1 MYANEILKSTLK
13 IFGES
18 WKQNWV
24 TYCNLKISWIIESFL
39 FYPKI
44 CASQIKEIQQA
55 GLYFRDALLPN
66 ISTISWP
73 PKHVELCESAVKLPE
88 ELDAFLYT
96 LLTGNTHIPA
106 EYPDRLRALL
116 ILLAR
121 TSFTELLQDY
131 KNYSSKYCYRM
142 PNNVQLIQ
150 MPHRCGYGI
159 VPLPETIKPYI
170 NTTLAWD
177 NIDRLEE
184 TLSGGVAKK
193 PMARLDLTFLSL
205 MTFKSHWMSSDISR
219 ISMYLL
225 LTWLLFTRF

>member
-1 MYANEILKSTLK
+1 METELGDLLQFEDLLDNRKL
-13 IFGES
+13 
-18 WKQNWV
+18 
-24 TYCNLKISWIIESFL
+24 L

-73 PKHVELCESAVKLPE
+73 PKHVELCESAVKL

-131 KNYSSKYCYRM
+131 KNYSSKCCYRM

-193 PMARLDLTFLSL
+193 PMARLDLTFLSV
-205 MTFKSHWMSSDISR
+205 MRFKSHWMSSDISR

-225 LTWLLFTRF
+225 LKWLLFTRF

>member
-1 MYANEILKSTLK
+1 METELGDLLQFEDLLDNRKL
-13 IFGES
+13 
-18 WKQNWV
+18 
-24 TYCNLKISWIIESFL
+24 L

-73 PKHVELCESAVKLPE
+73 PKHVELCESAVKL

-106 EYPDRLRALL
+106 EYPDRLWCFVDSFGQDIIYRVTPGLQKPL
-116 ILLAR
+116 KQILLPYAKQ
-121 TSFTELLQDY
+121 F
-131 KNYSSKYCYRM
+131 
-142 PNNVQLIQ
+142 QLIQ
-150 MPHRCGYGI
+150 MPHQCGHGI

-170 NTTLAWD
+170 NPTLTWD

-184 TLSGGVAKK
+184 TLSG
-193 PMARLDLTFLSL
+193 
-205 MTFKSHWMSSDISR
+205 SHW
-219 ISMYLL
+219 LE
-225 LTWLLFTRF
+225 

>member
-1 MYANEILKSTLK
+1 MGDLLQFEDLLDNRKL
-13 IFGES
+13 
-18 WKQNWV
+18 
-24 TYCNLKISWIIESFL
+24 L

-73 PKHVELCESAVKLPE
+73 PKHVELCESAVKL

-121 TSFTELLQDY
+121 TSFTELHQDY

-150 MPHRCGYGI
+150 MPHRCGHGI

-193 PMARLDLTFLSL
+193 PMARLDLTFLPV
-205 MTFKSHWMSSDISR
+205 MRFKSHWMSSDISR

-225 LTWLLFTRF
+225 LTWLLFTRFYCSPSRKRIRSS

>member
-1 MYANEILKSTLK
+1 METELGDLLQFEDLLDNRKL
-13 IFGES
+13 
-18 WKQNWV
+18 
-24 TYCNLKISWIIESFL
+24 L

-73 PKHVELCESAVKLPE
+73 PKHVELCESAVKL

-131 KNYSSKYCYRM
+131 KKLLK
-142 PNNVQLIQ
+142 QIL
-150 MPHRCGYGI
+150 
-159 VPLPETIKPYI
+159 LPYAKQCSTYPDA
-170 NTTLAWD
+170 TPMWVWD
-177 NIDRLEE
+177 R
-184 TLSGGVAKK
+184 SFA
-193 PMARLDLTFLSL
+193 
-205 MTFKSHWMSSDISR
+205 
-219 ISMYLL
+219 
-225 LTWLLFTRF
+225 

>member
-1 MYANEILKSTLK
+1 MGDLLQFEDLLDNRKL
-13 IFGES
+13 
-18 WKQNWV
+18 
-24 TYCNLKISWIIESFL
+24 L

-73 PKHVELCESAVKLPE
+73 PKHVELCESAVKL
-88 ELDAFLYT
+88 ELDALLYS
-96 LLTGNTHIPA
+96 LLTGNTHIQT

-121 TSFTELLQDY
+121 TSFTKLLQDC

-193 PMARLDLTFLSL
+193 PMARLDLTFLSV
-205 MTFKSHWMSSDISR
+205 MRFKSHWKSSDISR

-225 LTWLLFTRF
+225 LKWLLFTKF